1 MLDKKVELLA
11 PVGSME
17 SLFAAVENGAD
28 AIYLGGKLFNA
39 RHYASNFGHDEL
51 RYAVEYAHLRG
62 VKVYVTVNILIDDEE
77 MREALDYIKY
87 LHEIDV
93 DGIIVQDLGLANM
106 VRKLFPDLPLH
117 GSTQM
122 TINNLP
128 GALFL
133 QNFGF
138 KRVVLARET
147 PLDEIKNIHQNS
159 KIELEGFIH
168 GALCVSYSGQC
179 LMSSIIGGR
188 SGNRGTCAQP
198 CRMTYSLVDYYEDKV
213 LSKSWDKKYLLSPKD
228 LNTIDVLDKVIDSG
242 ITSLKIEGRMKR
254 PEYTAIIV
262 KNYRKALDLGV
273 NSITARDKKDIFD
286 IFNRGFTNG
295 IMFGDFGKSFIS
307 YDRPDNR
314 GGPGD
319 ELLKRAQN
327 SYKEGNIKFPIQM
340 EIGIFIGQPA
350 YLDLTYEEYN
360 IRVESD
366 FIVEKGKK
374 ISLTKERVI
383 EQLSKLNDT
392 VYYIDKVEVG
402 LDEGAF
408 LPISVINSLR
418 REAIGKLDEK
428 RKNFNNR
435 NPLSEEMYLKNISNY
450 FNYTKEERKVENK
463 ISLSLLK
470 EDQFEQID
478 LSKLDRIY
486 IGFEEGLEKAIKVV
500 KEAGKEAF
508 LLTDRILY
516 EKDLARLKDR
526 IKPIEGLLDGI
537 VVSNLGTLN
546 WVKDNFDLDIH
557 GDIGLNVFNG
567 FTARTLAEY
576 GLISLTLSPELNIKQ
591 IENICTRHPFDYETI
606 AYGYLPLMVMRH
618 CPMSL
623 LKGCKEDSNCK
634 NCNLA
639 KGYGLKDRMGLN
651 FYMERKG
658 HTTTIYNSVPLM
670 VLDSV
675 KQLYSKGVNI
685 IRLDFTFEKE
695 GIREI
700 QEIYYGYAKGL
711 VSKDEVMKYIE
722 DFRKTKEITRGH
734 YFRGVI

>member
-1 MLDKKVELLA
+1 M
-11 PVGSME
+11 
-17 SLFAAVENGAD
+17 
-28 AIYLGGKLFNA
+28 
-39 RHYASNFGHDEL
+39 
-51 RYAVEYAHLRG
+51 
-62 VKVYVTVNILIDDEE
+62 
-77 MREALDYIKY
+77 
-87 LHEIDV
+87 
-93 DGIIVQDLGLANM
+93 
-106 VRKLFPDLPLH
+106 
-117 GSTQM
+117 
-122 TINNLP
+122 
-128 GALFL
+128 
-133 QNFGF
+133 
-138 KRVVLARET
+138 
-147 PLDEIKNIHQNS
+147 
-159 KIELEGFIH
+159 
-168 GALCVSYSGQC
+168 
-179 LMSSIIGGR
+179 
-188 SGNRGTCAQP
+188 
-198 CRMTYSLVDYYEDKV
+198 
-213 LSKSWDKKYLLSPKD
+213 
-228 LNTIDVLDKVIDSG
+228 
-242 ITSLKIEGRMKR
+242 
-254 PEYTAIIV
+254 
-262 KNYRKALDLGV
+262 
-273 NSITARDKKDIFD
+273 
-286 IFNRGFTNG
+286 
-295 IMFGDFGKSFIS
+295 
-307 YDRPDNR
+307 
-314 GGPGD
+314 
-319 ELLKRAQN
+319 
-327 SYKEGNIKFPIQM
+327 
-340 EIGIFIGQPA
+340 
-350 YLDLTYEEYN
+350 
-360 IRVESD
+360 
-366 FIVEKGKK
+366 
-374 ISLTKERVI
+374 
-383 EQLSKLNDT
+383 
-392 VYYIDKVEVG
+392 
-402 LDEGAF
+402 
-408 LPISVINSLR
+408 
-418 REAIGKLDEK
+418 
-428 RKNFNNR
+428 
-435 NPLSEEMYLKNISNY
+435 
-450 FNYTKEERKVENK
+450 
-463 ISLSLLK
+463 
-470 EDQFEQID
+470 
-478 LSKLDRIY
+478 SKLDRIY

-508 LLTDRILY
+508 ILTDRILY

-557 GDIGLNVFNG
+557 GDIGLNVFNS

-606 AYGYLPLMVMRH
+606 AYGYLPLMVMKH